1 MKNKRDRLFFTQLFV
16 PQASQSSYDR
26 RTELEVLFAIPSAQ
40 SACGMEIIMK
50 QFSYMLHTI
59 FHYAPGESV
68 AYLAVEILSCLI
80 SFLQLILLQS
90 VVDSFLQ
97 NSLGSGIWQ
106 GVLFLGIYFLF
117 QVLIQNGKERLQFGL
132 EKKVTLALGTH
143 IAETVHSLDYPHFES
158 ETMYDLVE
166 KISDK
171 PYEHFW
177 KAFYSFSKVIGILLQ
192 LIAVFGYLLYL
203 SGGGVGVSVVLI
215 VLIFYFDYKIMVTSD
230 ALENERIPEERRM
243 KYYLNLFYDKKYLY
257 EIKIMQTKNFFMK
270 RIEQHMDKVYKK
282 RLEISL
288 HTQKYYGISC
298 LFLSLWTIWIFAF
311 TGLQVYQG
319 ALSAGVF
326 LACVKMIDMVSGLS
340 GDFSEEYVECGEE
353 VQKLGYLKRLE
364 GLQHGE
370 NVSFSYDGK
379 EVFRNLNVRIPSDR
393 HVALVGEN
401 GAGKSTF
408 IKLLLGLYEPKQG
421 SILVDGRSVKD
432 RTPKERKRLFAAAFQ
447 DFYRYPLS
455 VKENLSMCQNGEK
468 TTADYIAALEM
479 VGLEALKDK
488 LDYKIGKYGENST
501 DLSDGQWQ
509 KIALARVLLSDAKTF
524 LLDEPTASMD
534 PIGESKLYEDMM
546 NVMKDRGVIIVT
558 HRLALAKTVD
568 LIAVMRDGGIVGLGS
583 HEELMENNA
592 YYRQLYDAQS
602 EWYR

>member
-1 MKNKRDRLFFTQLFV
+1 
-16 PQASQSSYDR
+16 
-26 RTELEVLFAIPSAQ
+26 
-40 SACGMEIIMK
+40 MK

-59 FHYAPGESV
+59 FHYAPGESA
-68 AYLAVEILSCLI
+68 AYLAAEIMSCLI
-80 SFLQLILLQS
+80 SFLELILLQS

-353 VQKLGYLKRLE
+353 VQKLGYLKKLE

-370 NVSFSYDGK
+370 
-379 EVFRNLNVRIPSDR
+379 
-393 HVALVGEN
+393 
-401 GAGKSTF
+401 
-408 IKLLLGLYEPKQG
+408 
-421 SILVDGRSVKD
+421 
-432 RTPKERKRLFAAAFQ
+432 
-447 DFYRYPLS
+447 
-455 VKENLSMCQNGEK
+455 
-468 TTADYIAALEM
+468 
-479 VGLEALKDK
+479 
-488 LDYKIGKYGENST
+488 
-501 DLSDGQWQ
+501 
-509 KIALARVLLSDAKTF
+509 
-524 LLDEPTASMD
+524 
-534 PIGESKLYEDMM
+534 
-546 NVMKDRGVIIVT
+546 
-558 HRLALAKTVD
+558 
-568 LIAVMRDGGIVGLGS
+568 
-583 HEELMENNA
+583 
-592 YYRQLYDAQS
+592 
-602 EWYR
+602 

>member
-1 MKNKRDRLFFTQLFV
+1 M
-16 PQASQSSYDR
+16 
-26 RTELEVLFAIPSAQ
+26 
-40 SACGMEIIMK
+40 
-50 QFSYMLHTI
+50 
-59 FHYAPGESV
+59 
-68 AYLAVEILSCLI
+68 
-80 SFLQLILLQS
+80 
-90 VVDSFLQ
+90 VDSFLQ
-97 NSLGSGIWQ
+97 NSLGSGIWK

-288 HTQKYYGISC
+288 HTQKYYGVSC

-353 VQKLGYLKRLE
+353 VQKLGYLKKLE

-370 NVSFSYDGK
+370 
-379 EVFRNLNVRIPSDR
+379 
-393 HVALVGEN
+393 
-401 GAGKSTF
+401 
-408 IKLLLGLYEPKQG
+408 
-421 SILVDGRSVKD
+421 
-432 RTPKERKRLFAAAFQ
+432 
-447 DFYRYPLS
+447 
-455 VKENLSMCQNGEK
+455 
-468 TTADYIAALEM
+468 
-479 VGLEALKDK
+479 
-488 LDYKIGKYGENST
+488 
-501 DLSDGQWQ
+501 
-509 KIALARVLLSDAKTF
+509 
-524 LLDEPTASMD
+524 
-534 PIGESKLYEDMM
+534 
-546 NVMKDRGVIIVT
+546 
-558 HRLALAKTVD
+558 
-568 LIAVMRDGGIVGLGS
+568 
-583 HEELMENNA
+583 
-592 YYRQLYDAQS
+592 
-602 EWYR
+602 

>member
-1 MKNKRDRLFFTQLFV
+1 
-16 PQASQSSYDR
+16 
-26 RTELEVLFAIPSAQ
+26 
-40 SACGMEIIMK
+40 MK

-59 FHYAPGESV
+59 FHYAPGESA

-106 GVLFLGIYFLF
+106 GILFLGIYFLF

-353 VQKLGYLKRLE
+353 VQKLGYLKKLE

-370 NVSFSYDGK
+370 
-379 EVFRNLNVRIPSDR
+379 
-393 HVALVGEN
+393 
-401 GAGKSTF
+401 
-408 IKLLLGLYEPKQG
+408 
-421 SILVDGRSVKD
+421 
-432 RTPKERKRLFAAAFQ
+432 
-447 DFYRYPLS
+447 
-455 VKENLSMCQNGEK
+455 
-468 TTADYIAALEM
+468 
-479 VGLEALKDK
+479 
-488 LDYKIGKYGENST
+488 
-501 DLSDGQWQ
+501 
-509 KIALARVLLSDAKTF
+509 
-524 LLDEPTASMD
+524 
-534 PIGESKLYEDMM
+534 
-546 NVMKDRGVIIVT
+546 
-558 HRLALAKTVD
+558 
-568 LIAVMRDGGIVGLGS
+568 
-583 HEELMENNA
+583 
-592 YYRQLYDAQS
+592 
-602 EWYR
+602 